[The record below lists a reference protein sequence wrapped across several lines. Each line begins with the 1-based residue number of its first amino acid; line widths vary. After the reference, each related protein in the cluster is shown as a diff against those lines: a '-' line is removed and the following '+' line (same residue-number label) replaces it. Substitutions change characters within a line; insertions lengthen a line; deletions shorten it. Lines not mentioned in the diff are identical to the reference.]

1 MPNYMLLFYAPEA
14 ADEAE
19 RAAREAEL
27 PVWIELTESLREA
40 GLLVANGRLHPT
52 DSATTIRSRSGETE
66 LTDGP
71 FAVTKEILGGYYLLE
86 CRDLD
91 EALKVA
97 ERVPLTRYGSVEVRP
112 VMSPDEV
119 YGGDSGDE
127 ATA

>member
-19 RAAREAEL
+19 QAERDAEL
-27 PVWIELTESLREA
+27 PVWFDLIESLREA
-40 GLLVANGRLHPT
+40 GLLVANGRLHET
-52 DSATTIRSRSGETE
+52 DSATTVRSRNGETE

-71 FAVTKEILGGYYLLE
+71 FAVTKEFLGGYFLLE

-112 VMSPDEV
+112 VMSPNEEP
-119 YGGDSGDE
+119 GGES
-127 ATA
+127 TAQG

>member
-19 RAAREAEL
+19 QVERDAEL
-27 PVWIELTESLREA
+27 PVWLELNESLREA
-40 GLLVANGRLHPT
+40 GLLVANGRLHGT
-52 DSATTIRSRSGETE
+52 DSATTVRSRDGETE

-112 VMSPDEV
+112 VMSP
-119 YGGDSGDE
+119 GE
-127 ATA
+127 ATAQG

>member
-19 RAAREAEL
+19 QAERDAEL
-27 PVWIELTESLREA
+27 PVWFELIESLREA
-40 GLLVANGRLHPT
+40 GLLVANGRLHAT
-52 DSATTIRSRSGETE
+52 DSATTVRSRNGETE

-71 FAVTKEILGGYYLLE
+71 FAVTKEFLGGYFLLE

-112 VMSPDEV
+112 VMSPNEEP
-119 YGGDSGDE
+119 GGES
-127 ATA
+127 TAQG